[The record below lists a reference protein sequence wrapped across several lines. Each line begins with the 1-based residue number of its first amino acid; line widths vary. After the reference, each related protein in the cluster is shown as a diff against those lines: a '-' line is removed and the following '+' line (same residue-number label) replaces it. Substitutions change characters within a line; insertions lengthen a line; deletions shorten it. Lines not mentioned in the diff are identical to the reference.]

1 MLTFPW
7 ILLVSTGKYTNSWRS
22 DNGRQLSLSLKIK
35 KIMLYLSISI
45 TLIITILDYLNL
57 VDRAGYY
64 LEMIAFSGILWEQLL

>member
-1 MLTFPW
+1 M
-7 ILLVSTGKYTNSWRS
+7 VSTGKYTNSWRS
-22 DNGRQLSLSLKIK
+22 DNGRQLSLSLKIE